1 MFWDPPPFDDQ
12 NGIITSYSVIIINQN
27 ATVASAVINS
37 TSFVVNNLQ
46 EFQEY
51 SIEIAAMT
59 AVGLGPFSN
68 PVSDQTL
75 EDGE

>member
-1 MFWDPPPFDDQ
+1 M
-12 NGIITSYSVIIINQN
+12 IITNQYT
-27 ATVASAVINS
+27 TVASAVINS
-37 TSFVVNNLQ
+37 TSFVVNSLQ

-51 SIEIAAMT
+51 SVEVAAMT

-68 PVSDQTL
+68 PIGDRTL